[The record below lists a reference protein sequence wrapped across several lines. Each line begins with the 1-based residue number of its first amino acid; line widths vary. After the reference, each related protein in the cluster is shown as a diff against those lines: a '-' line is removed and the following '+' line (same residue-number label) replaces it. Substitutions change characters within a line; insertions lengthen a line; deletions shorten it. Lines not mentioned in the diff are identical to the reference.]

1 MPLKN
6 SIKKQEMSFL
16 KVFFSLLFL
25 LILFPFSV
33 GGSDIIYFASV
44 EEKIQNGKSDSLR
57 LHMNPVKKALT
68 NSKFNIY
75 YWNMI
80 IDSNTDQD
88 KSIENSIKIF
98 LLKNGKLS
106 IESSSTKK
114 NFDFDDTVIAY
125 FEGYFKNNIEIIKVE
140 KIANSTKKKI
150 YFKGLF
156 APLSYPDTWSRIILR
171 DKLKSDFNYF
181 ISFF

>member
-1 MPLKN
+1 
-6 SIKKQEMSFL
+6 MSFL
-16 KVFFSLLFL
+16 KVFFSFLPLLFL
-25 LILFPFSV
+25 FPFPADST
-33 GGSDIIYFASV
+33 DIIYFASV
-44 EEKIQNGKSDSLR
+44 EEKIHNGKTDSLI
-57 LHMNPVKKALT
+57 LYMNPVRKALT
-68 NSKFNIY
+68 NSKFKIY
-75 YWNMI
+75 NWNMI

-88 KSIENSIKIF
+88 KLIEYSVKIF

-106 IESSSTKK
+106 IESNSTKK